1 MFDLTLQILPDGV
14 SCFRRDKNDW
24 RLCRLEGEN
33 SLPLTESAQSV
44 LDMLRKE
51 LHDEAT
57 LAACNLQLV
66 YANES
71 RSRDW
76 MTRMLAVALPAG
88 FAHVQVLA
96 LEPLLARLAQADS
109 GAPESASPDQQWRL
123 DYLLPLLDQLWSS
136 PISGPVALQEERTLL
151 ENESRALS
159 LRNAELGLLV
169 QQLQQ
174 QLSRQTQEHQGEMRE
189 LLAQQTHPGK
199 PPMAEL
205 VFFMPLFYRHFWEK
219 VRADELAQLL
229 REHEVP
235 VIRSPFREPGSGT
248 LMVMR
253 KRFLEL
259 PLPVREAVRAFA
271 NDLAEHLDVRPDSL
285 NLLEPQP

>member
-1 MFDLTLQILPDGV
+1 MFDLTVQILPGAI

-24 RLCRLEGEN
+24 RLCRLQGEA
-33 SLPLTESAQSV
+33 SLPLTESPAAV
-44 LDMLRKE
+44 LDMLSLE
-51 LHDEAT
+51 LHDAAT

-66 YANES
+66 YAN
-71 RSRDW
+71 RPLPRDW
-76 MTRMLAVALPAG
+76 MTRMLATILPAG

-96 LEPLLARLAQADS
+96 LEPLLARVAQSDP
-109 GAPESASPDQQWRL
+109 GAPETASPDQQWSL

-136 PISGPVALQEERTLL
+136 PVLKQAALQAERTLM

-174 QLSRQTQEHQGEMRE
+174 QLVRQAEEHQGKVRE
-189 LLAQQTHPGK
+189 LLAQRAQPGK

-235 VIRSPFREPGSGT
+235 VISSPFREPGSGT
-248 LMVMR
+248 LVVMR
-253 KRFLEL
+253 KRFLAL
-259 PLPVREAVRAFA
+259 PVSVREAVRAFA
-271 NDLAEHLDVRPDSL
+271 NDLAGHLDVRPESL
-285 NLLEPQP
+285 TLLEPQP